1 MMEAQER
8 LMINHGIFL
17 LFAIPALCIVV
28 IAVAQF
34 GDEMFK
40 KKFIIDRRKAHD
52 ENSGFRRRYSDSQ
65 LRALD
70 SKIDSSDSTDDS
82 ALETSSNR
90 R

>member
-1 MMEAQER
+1 MT
-8 LMINHGIFL
+8 NHGIFL

-28 IAVAQF
+28 VAFAQF

-40 KKFIIDRRKAHD
+40 KKFVIDRRKAQD

-70 SKIDSSDSTDDS
+70 SKIDSSDSKETS
-82 ALETSSNR
+82 TLETSGDR